1 MNNHSTV
8 DDNKRKSVNAARW
21 HQCFL
26 LSLFLFLFY
35 VAHKHQQTLSGN
47 KNKYDKHCFFLLL
60 KVNLTYYA
68 NVKQWYKCKNRIQSL
83 RERDLKLNGYSAVL
97 RNWAAQICYSS
108 SQINGTKSSNM
119 DLSVSVRAGTIVDDA
134 VVSWFCKSL
143 SAMEWG
149 QIKLNLFVVFGTWC
163 RQSIP
168 VLYSYGDIS
177 TLINSQ

>member
-1 MNNHSTV
+1 MQMWNSDT
-8 DDNKRKSVNAARW
+8 
-21 HQCFL
+21 
-26 LSLFLFLFY
+26 
-35 VAHKHQQTLSGN
+35 
-47 KNKYDKHCFFLLL
+47 
-60 KVNLTYYA
+60 
-68 NVKQWYKCKNRIQSL
+68 NVKIAFKDFANEIW
-83 RERDLKLNGYSAVL
+83 KLNGYSAVL

-119 DLSVSVRAGTIVDDA
+119 DLSVSVRARTIVDDA

-168 VLYSYGDIS
+168 VFCVCIFYTVIVTYRHW
-177 TLINSQ
+177 LIVSKNECHSNGQIGQIRKMHIFLNILETW